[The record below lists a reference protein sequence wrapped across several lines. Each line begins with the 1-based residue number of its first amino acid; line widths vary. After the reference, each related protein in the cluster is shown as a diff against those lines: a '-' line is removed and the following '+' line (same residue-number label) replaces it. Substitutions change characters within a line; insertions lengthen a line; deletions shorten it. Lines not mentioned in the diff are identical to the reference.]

1 MIPIYSGSLAPRI
14 RLFCQAGYLISAVS
28 LCTGAPVY
36 HHYQQ
41 KYQKFTWRQGLTGAV
56 SLLTFSLGLLNRK
69 LGSFYVTKIY
79 KTVNPING
87 QISYL
92 AGFSNGFGKDK
103 LLPFHSSDILIPLNP
118 PNPFTA
124 IQIHLPKDNNDKNKE
139 NKKLRNVFI
148 NSDDMSYYDY
158 KEMLQDAFKEKLPKE
173 IAENW
178 KEEANDDEFK
188 ALLGEMD
195 KLKKEVKS
203 KKEKEQEE
211 KRHGKD

>member
-1 MIPIYSGSLAPRI
+1 MIPIYTGSLAPRI
-14 RLFCQAGYLISAVS
+14 RLFCKAGYLISAVS
-28 LCTGAPVY
+28 LCTGVPVY
-36 HHYQQ
+36 YHYQQ

-56 SLLTFSLGLLNRK
+56 SLLTFSLGLLHRK

-79 KTVNPING
+79 KTVNPANG

-92 AGFSNGFGKDK
+92 AGFSNGFKEDR

-118 PNPFTA
+118 NNPFTA
-124 IQIHLPKDNNDKNKE
+124 IQIHLPKDSNNNE

-158 KEMLQDAFKEKLPKE
+158 KEMLQDAFKEKLPTE

-178 KEEANDDEFK
+178 KDEANDDEFK

-203 KKEKEQEE
+203 KKEKEQKQE